1 MEVSHME
8 KYIIALDQGTTSS
21 RCILFNKEGEI
32 CSVAQREFNQIYPQ
46 PGWVEHD
53 PMEIWASQLGVTVEA
68 MGAIGVH
75 ADNIAA
81 IGITNQRETTILW
94 DKNTGQPI
102 YNAIVW
108 QCRRTADMIEQMK
121 VDGWSSKV
129 QEKTGLLPDAY
140 FSGSKIAW
148 ILNNVAGVRERA
160 NKGEILFGTVDTWLI
175 WNLTCG
181 SVHVTDVTNASRTM
195 LYDIHNLCWDD
206 EILEYFQIPK
216 CMLPQV
222 KQSSE
227 IYGYTE
233 MTILGGRIPI
243 AGAAG
248 DQQAALFGQC
258 CFEPGDVKNTYGT
271 GCFTLMNT
279 GTNAIASEHGLIT
292 TIAVGIDQKV
302 EYALEGSVFVA
313 GASIQWLRDELRMLR
328 TAAQSEEYCN
338 AVEDTA
344 GVYVVPAFTGLGAP
358 YWNQYAR
365 GTFVGLTRGTKKE
378 HFIRAVVESQAYQV
392 YDLIE
397 AMKQDAQMEQ
407 GTLKVD
413 GGASVNN
420 FLVQFQA
427 DILQQEI
434 LRPKCTETT
443 ALGAAYLAGL
453 AVGYWKDKE
462 EIKRNWKSDKKFQ
475 AFMEE
480 NHRKSLLKGW
490 RRAVKCVL
498 YWAREEDDEDEI

>member
-1 MEVSHME
+1 ME

-121 VDGWSSKV
+121 LDGWSSKV

-148 ILNNVAGVRERA
+148 ILNNVEGVRERA
-160 NKGEILFGTVDTWLI
+160 IKGEILFGTVDTWLI

-292 TIAVGIDQKV
+292 TIAVGINQKV

-397 AMKQDAQMEQ
+397 AMKQDAKMEQ

-462 EIKRNWKSDKKFQ
+462 EIKRNWKSDRKFQ

-480 NHRKSLLKGW
+480 KHRKSLLKGW

-498 YWAREEDDEDEI
+498 YWAREEDDDDET